1 MANIIMKADVGEAV
15 EILREGEDFE
25 QSQQNF
31 RYHAANRGENYA
43 VSHVSVQETGKGEAL
58 LCLEREIA
66 RPYRSPEERFGV
78 FGSIYRLETY
88 TPEKFAASMHDIL
101 NQKVDITALS
111 FDKRI
116 ASYAPETDIHSLNQ
130 KVYFEEQAARLLG
143 DLGISVDAGF
153 REDFNSLESVG
164 VIPGQQDAIDTAHL
178 LKEEYRELK
187 REFDAL
193 EAAIERDLNLGR
205 QGLDRISF
213 RRLPTPE
220 KLPLI
225 PAAYQ
230 ARYADLMGRLNG
242 LWEIIYRAKREVV
255 DENFQR
261 MSIPEQV
268 TANPAAVVE
277 RSMELTLARPES
289 DPQAAEVAE
298 IAVAHEY

>member
-43 VSHVSVQETGKGEAL
+43 VSHVSVQETDKGEAL

-66 RPYRSPEERFGV
+66 RPYRNPEERFGV

-111 FDKRI
+111 FDKLI

-153 REDFNSLESVG
+153 RENFNSLESVG
-164 VIPGQQDAIDTAHL
+164 VIPGQRDAIDTAHL
-178 LKEEYRELK
+178 LKEEYRQLK
-187 REFDAL
+187 R
-193 EAAIERDLNLGR
+193 
-205 QGLDRISF
+205 IS
-213 RRLPTPE
+213 
-220 KLPLI
+220 
-225 PAAYQ
+225 
-230 ARYADLMGRLNG
+230 M
-242 LWEIIYRAKREVV
+242 LWKPPSSA
-255 DENFQR
+255 
-261 MSIPEQV
+261 
-268 TANPAAVVE
+268 T
-277 RSMELTLARPES
+277 
-289 DPQAAEVAE
+289 
-298 IAVAHEY
+298 